1 MGMGATVVVV
11 VGGTTTMFCS
21 KGACLPCFPWFEGVA
36 GRGDGGVAGLVGLA
50 GDLGGALVL
59 LFFEF
64 ITLERVQFK
73 L

>member
-1 MGMGATVVVV
+1 M
-11 VGGTTTMFCS
+11 
-21 KGACLPCFPWFEGVA
+21 PCFPWFEGVA